1 MIQRRE
7 FIALIGGAAAARLD
21 ISQGNVQPIPIALPD
36 FIVGS
41 IDRDTARDIM
51 QIIVANLQRSGFF
64 APIDPA
70 AYIGRIT
77 SFDAFPRFPD
87 WRQIKAQL
95 LVTGRVSREGSSLKA
110 EFRLWD
116 VFAGSSLE
124 GRQYTTS
131 PQNWRCIANIISDAI
146 YEKVTGDQ
154 GYFDSEDS
162 R

>member
-1 MIQRRE
+1 MHARE
-7 FIALIGGAAAARLD
+7 GEIKGGCFVIR
-21 ISQGNVQPIPIALPD
+21 
-36 FIVGS
+36 
-41 IDRDTARDIM
+41 
-51 QIIVANLQRSGFF
+51 
-64 APIDPA
+64 
-70 AYIGRIT
+70 
-77 SFDAFPRFPD
+77 FD
-87 WRQIKAQL
+87 L
-95 LVTGRVSREGSSLKA
+95 EGSSLKA

-154 GYFDSEDS
+154 GHFDSEDS